1 MASKWDFVTTRA
13 VTEERNANKNPGP
26 SGVTH
31 RGTSAWAGQPN
42 STCSVVT
49 QSSGLAV
56 QGDLCAGT
64 QQASGV
70 EERAGRAASERPMS
84 HDIGLSPR

>member
-13 VTEERNANKNPGP
+13 VTEERKANKNSGP

-42 STCSVVT
+42 STCS
-49 QSSGLAV
+49 
-56 QGDLCAGT
+56 GDAEQWLGSA
-64 QQASGV
+64 
-70 EERAGRAASERPMS
+70 R
-84 HDIGLSPR
+84 